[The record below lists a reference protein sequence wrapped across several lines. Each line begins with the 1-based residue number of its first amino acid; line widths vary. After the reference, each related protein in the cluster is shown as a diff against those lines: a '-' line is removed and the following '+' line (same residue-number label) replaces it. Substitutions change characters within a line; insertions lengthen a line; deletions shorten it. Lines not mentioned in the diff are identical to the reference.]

1 MRYGRLFVRYAPPA
15 MAFFTP
21 LSLEDAKRI
30 GERYGLNV
38 EAVRGIPEGSVNSNY
53 AIRTAGGGRVFLRIF
68 EEQAQESA
76 AREARMLDHLAARG
90 VPTPKPI
97 ARIDEPGFVCSFA
110 EKPVAIFPWVEG
122 EALCSKRVTADTV
135 FRVGDALARVHLA
148 GADLDGAPLSRFRPA
163 NLEARIASIPQAA
176 VAQSDELASAVRELS
191 AKLAEVSRSEPPRRG
206 VIHGDLFR
214 DNVIWRGPA
223 IAALLDFESAS
234 RGSPVFDLS
243 VTLLAWCYGDDLSAE
258 LCRALVAG
266 YQEIRPLSPT
276 ERGELFH
283 EARFAAIRFSIT
295 RITDYELRRGSGVF
309 KDYRRFLARLR
320 AIEALGEAGLLTH
333 LGL

>member
-1 MRYGRLFVRYAPPA
+1 

-21 LSLEDAKRI
+21 LSLGDAKRI

-53 AIRTAGGGRVFLRIF
+53 EIRTAGGGRVFLRIF
-68 EEQAQESA
+68 EEQALESA

-90 VPTPKPI
+90 VPTPKPL
-97 ARIDEPGFVCSFA
+97 ARIDEPGFVCSLA
-110 EKPVAIFPWVEG
+110 EKPVAIFPWIEG
-122 EALCSKRVTADTV
+122 EALCSKRVTADAA

-176 VAQSDELASAVRELS
+176 AAQSDELASTLHELS
-191 AKLAEVSRSEPPRRG
+191 AKLAQVSRVSRSDPPRRG

-258 LCRALVAG
+258 LCRALVEG
-266 YQEIRPLSPT
+266 YQEIRPLSPA

-295 RITDYELRRGSGVF
+295 RITDYELRPRGRGVF